1 VKIRNSNEALS
12 VLGRSVEGF
21 ISIMA
26 YIIERLVGWMLS
38 FYDKAIDNDSPPP
51 KSKRQMKAERRR
63 AWKNKQKEN
72 GSGNN
77 RDQGV

>member
-1 VKIRNSNEALS
+1 MKIRNSNEALS
-12 VLGRSVEGF
+12 VLGQSVEGF

-26 YIIERLVGWMLS
+26 YIMERLVEWVLS
-38 FYDKAIDNDSPPP
+38 FYDKAIDDDSPPP

-63 AWKNKQKEN
+63 EWKNKQKEN